1 MLQVTSKPTGWLG
14 PVVAVV
20 LLQFI
25 GSFTLVFMPNVAPL
39 MAVEFGWSDSMIGF
53 LAALIMA
60 GSMSF
65 LMAVAPLIHRAG
77 PVRSIQFGL
86 IFSVAAFLLLF
97 VPLWI
102 APVIASFLIGLSYGP
117 SVPAS
122 SQVLQRFC
130 PPRRMSLMFSI
141 KQGAGALGGVCAGLA
156 LPAVASFSGWRG
168 TVVFA
173 IILVVAF
180 TASVQPLRANLDD
193 QRDRGRRLTFRAFL
207 SAENLTRPIK
217 ALAAVPGLLP
227 YALGGGLL
235 GISQGCWNA
244 FLVTFL
250 VVRLDYSLTHAGAIF
265 ATMQAAT
272 FGGRLLMGWVS
283 DWIRSGV
290 AIMRFISV
298 ATFALTVALAFV
310 SPAWPGWLV
319 ALLAVASGLGVS
331 GWNGVNLSEVTTR
344 APRHLIGEASA
355 GAIVLVMSGHI
366 VGPSFFG
373 IMLWLSGGRFDAAF
387 ITVGTISLMSLPLFN
402 RLHKLDVA
410 AKHRRAD

>member
-1 MLQVTSKPTGWLG
+1 MLQETSKPTGWLG

-39 MAVEFGWSDSMIGF
+39 MAAEFGWTDSMIGF

-65 LMAVAPLIHRAG
+65 LMAVAPLVHRAG
-77 PVRSIQFGL
+77 PVRAIQFGL
-86 IFSVAAFLLLF
+86 IFCIAAFLMLF

-102 APVIASFLIGLSYGP
+102 APVIGAFLIGLSYGP
-117 SVPAS
+117 SVPGS
-122 SQVLQRFC
+122 SQILQRFC
-130 PPRRMSLMFSI
+130 PPSHMSLMFSI
-141 KQGAGALGGVCAGLA
+141 KQAAGALGGVCAGLA
-156 LPAVASFSGWRG
+156 LPAIAHFSGWRG

-173 IILVVAF
+173 IILVAVLTVA
-180 TASVQPLRANLDD
+180 VQPLRDRLDD
-193 QRDRGRRLTFRAFL
+193 QRDRARRLTFRAFL
-207 SAENLTRPIK
+207 SVENLTRPVM

-227 YALGGGLL
+227 YAIGGGLL
-235 GISQGCWNA
+235 GITQGCWNA

-250 VVRLDYSLTHAGAIF
+250 VSRLDYSLTHAGAIF

-272 FGGRLLMGWVS
+272 FGGRLVMGWIS
-283 DWIRSGV
+283 DRIGSGV
-290 AIMRFISV
+290 AIMRFVSL
-298 ATFALTVALAFV
+298 ATFVLTMVLAFV

-319 ALLAVASGLGVS
+319 ALLAVASGVGVS

-355 GAIVLVMSGHI
+355 GAIVIVMGGHI
-366 VGPSFFG
+366 IGPAFFG
-373 IMLWLSGGRFDAAF
+373 AMLWAIDGRFDTAF
-387 ITVGTISLMSLPLFN
+387 IAVGTISLVSLPLFN
-402 RLHKLDVA
+402 RLHRLDVA
-410 AKHRRAD
+410 KRKVL

>member
-1 MLQVTSKPTGWLG
+1 MLQATQKPTGWLG

-39 MAVEFGWSDSMIGF
+39 MAEEFGWSNSMIGF

-65 LMAVAPLIHRAG
+65 LMAVAPLVHRAG
-77 PVRSIQFGL
+77 PVRAIQFGL
-86 IFSVAAFLLLF
+86 VFSIVAFLLLF
-97 VPLWI
+97 LPLWV

-117 SVPAS
+117 SVPGS
-122 SQVLQRFC
+122 SQILQRFC
-130 PPRRMSLMFSI
+130 PPSRMSLMFSI

-156 LPAVASFSGWRG
+156 LPAVAHVSGWRG

-173 IILVVAF
+173 IILVVVLTVA
-180 TASVQPLRANLDD
+180 VQPLRNRLDD
-193 QRDRGRRLTFRAFL
+193 LRDRSRRLTFRAFL
-207 SAENLTRPIK
+207 SVENLTRPVM

-227 YALGGGLL
+227 YAVGGCLL
-235 GISQGCWNA
+235 GITQGCWNA

-250 VVRLDYSLTHAGAIF
+250 VARLDYSLTHAGAMF

-283 DWIRSGV
+283 DRIGSGV
-290 AIMRFISV
+290 AILRYVSV
-298 ATFALTVALAFV
+298 ATFLITVALAFV
-310 SPAWPGWLV
+310 APGWPAWLV
-319 ALLAVASGLGVS
+319 ALLTVASGVGVS

-355 GAIVLVMSGHI
+355 GAIVLVMSGH
-366 VGPSFFG
+366 VTGPALFG
-373 IMLWLSGGRFDAAF
+373 AILWATEGLFEVAF
-387 ITVGTISLMSLPLFN
+387 TVVGTISLIALPLFN
-402 RLHKLDVA
+402 RLHRLDVA
-410 AKHRRAD
+410 RRKLA